1 MDLYSDMIEI
11 SFILISDRIKRC
23 KPLLLNLKSFEIN
36 KSIKKLF
43 EMPDKSFIDITF
55 FIKEYLNTNEENNKI
70 NIDEGLVL
78 RKYQSNKINSNIN
91 NIEGEINTKK
101 YYTPMLI
108 TKKPNLLPEKLDL
121 NSNYEF
127 KQDDINLAQKIFSK
141 ILEKNHEDNLNN
153 SIEIIN
159 STGKNNKNTYINK
172 YKTFCLG
179 IFISGLKSPIEN
191 SSFIE
196 SSRNFISSCG
206 HKNCSNLLSL
216 KPDILSL
223 YLNQESEIKNEINY
237 LVANFCFPLGIKI
250 CFENLEDKINKK
262 CINKIYYNIIKN
274 EKDDVYYITT
284 LQYFVK
290 MNYQLFKE
298 KYKYDLISYY
308 TNQNKKDNFWKKIK
322 DDSVI
327 YVPESISLIGR
338 YPFFIPMNICLNI
351 IMSLKTTYEKNCL
364 INHIIN
370 EIPIPNKLKKVLFHI
385 PLIKLP
391 ITLNHEYN
399 IYKGILSLINN
410 NNNSN
415 YIENVSI
422 SQFNTKIFLENIP
435 IENIIFLLELLL
447 LEQQILI
454 VDNNYQILSKII
466 LLLIN
471 IIYPLK
477 WINIFLPILSI
488 NTVKFLQSPVPFI
501 MGADEYLLKYALNS
515 KNIYIS
521 KEVIIYNISSRTFSL
536 GKIKKKMN
544 KKEIINELKLNTLPD
559 NVNKFLENKLKKK
572 KIFMDKNKNKLN
584 GIELD
589 MNIRLIFLKA
599 MLLLLSDYNNYT
611 FFTNDDNNP
620 LFNKEAFIE
629 YHKDKKM
636 KLFLG
641 QMIKTQNFKQFLL
654 NEKELYL
661 LDKKGNN
668 KNNNNDI
675 GNLVDTSYFKKIGEK
690 LKDFINNNIDK
701 TKRRS
706 SFDLNSIIV
715 ESDLELKKFNNKKN
729 NSKLKIKYIS
739 KKEVDKNINIY
750 NPFTPRE
757 NSQIM
762 IDFEDLAN
770 APLKLNNLEKLKN
783 NSIQSYSSKYNNI
796 IVKKKNKI
804 KKILLYPYFI
814 KQTEENKDIKYN
826 IIKEKIYDYN
836 KGFLDINILTNKKFI
851 IPANNLFFDFSQI
864 NTLKKN
870 YYIIDNQSNN
880 DINKFTEE
888 NNNEINEIKLST
900 KLFNPDNGQ
909 NKINNINNIKEN
921 CDLITECFTHCLTSK
936 SRLTKAQ
943 FISLEKIFS
952 ENYFLNYYSNL
963 LFPDIN
969 PKQKDQKKQLTIFSF
984 NDLVSMI
991 KICFSKLKE
1000 DEYII
1005 GIRLT
1010 LACFSFY
1017 KIEKDKKTFVYQN
1030 LVKNN
1035 YVHKIWMID
1044 TFWLEFF
1051 KMEMTEEKRNEEI
1064 NINNLD
1070 NDKSVIEFKSKF
1082 AIIME
1087 IALFISKIMMNLN
1100 LKKEF
1105 IINVFEKI
1113 ILPVYE
1119 SDYDN
1124 INKIIIKIKEMFESL
1139 SL

>member
-1 MDLYSDMIEI
+1 MIEI

-43 EMPDKSFIDITF
+43 EMPDKSFIDINF
-55 FIKEYLNTNEENNKI
+55 FIKENLNTNENNDI
-70 NIDEGLVL
+70 NIDENLIL

-91 NIEGEINTKK
+91 NIEEEEINNKK
-101 YYTPMLI
+101 YYTSMLN
-108 TKKPNLLPEKLDL
+108 TKKPNVLPNKLDL

-127 KQDDINLAQKIFSK
+127 KQEDTNLAQKIFSK
-141 ILEKNHEDNLNN
+141 IINKNQGENLNN

-159 STGKNNKNTYINK
+159 STEINNKNIHINK

-179 IFISGLKSPIEN
+179 IFISGLKSPLEN

-196 SSRNFISSCG
+196 SSKHFISSCG

-223 YLNQESEIKNEINY
+223 YLNPESEIEKEMNY
-237 LVANFCFPLGIKI
+237 LVANLCFPLGIKI
-250 CFENLEDKINKK
+250 CFENLDDKLNKK
-262 CINKIYYNIIKN
+262 TINKIYYNIIKN
-274 EKDDVYYITT
+274 EKDVVYYITT

-290 MNYQLFKE
+290 MNYKSFNE
-298 KYKYDLISYY
+298 KYNYDLISYY
-308 TNQNKKDNFWKKIK
+308 TNQKKKENFLKKIK
-322 DDSVI
+322 DGSVLYI
-327 YVPESISLIGR
+327 PESISLIGK
-338 YPFFIPMNICLNI
+338 YPFFVPMNICLNI
-351 IMSLKTTYEKNCL
+351 IMSLKTTLEKNCL

-370 EIPIPNKLKKVLFHI
+370 EVPIPNKLKKILFQI

-391 ITLNHEYN
+391 ITLNHKYN
-399 IYKGILSLINN
+399 IYKGILSLIDNSN

-415 YIENVSI
+415 LIENVSI
-422 SQFNTKIFLENIP
+422 TQFNSKILIDYIS
-435 IENIIFLLELLL
+435 IENIIFLFELLL
-447 LEQQILI
+447 LEQQIF
-454 VDNNYQILSKII
+454 VVENNYEILSNII
-466 LLLIN
+466 FILIS

-477 WINIFLPILSI
+477 WINIYLPILSL
-488 NTVKFLQSPVPFI
+488 NTVQFLQSPVPFI
-501 MGADEYLLKYALNS
+501 MGADEYLLKYSFNS

-521 KEVIIYNISSRTFSL
+521 KEVIIYNISSKTFSL
-536 GKIKKKMN
+536 GKNKKKLN
-544 KKEIINELKLNTLPD
+544 KKEIINELKLNSLPD
-559 NVNKFLENKLKKK
+559 NVNKFLENELKKK

-584 GIELD
+584 EIELD

-629 YHKDKKM
+629 SHKDKKM

-641 QMIKTQNFKQFLL
+641 QMIKTQIFKQFLL

-661 LDKKGNN
+661 LDKNGNY
-668 KNNNNDI
+668 NNNNYNID
-675 GNLVDTSYFKKIGEK
+675 NLVDTSYFKKIAEK
-690 LKDFINNNIDK
+690 LKDFINDNIDK

-706 SFDLNSIIV
+706 SFDLNSFIV
-715 ESDLELKKFNNKKN
+715 ESDLESKNHNNKKS
-729 NSKLKIKYIS
+729 NSKLKIKYSS
-739 KKEVDKNINIY
+739 KKEVNKNINIS

-757 NSQIM
+757 NSQLM
-762 IDFEDLAN
+762 IDFDVLVN
-770 APLKLNNLEKLKN
+770 DPIKLNNLEKLKN
-783 NSIQSYSSKYNNI
+783 NNIQSYSSKYNNI

-814 KQTEENKDIKYN
+814 KQTEEKKNLRYN
-826 IIKEKIYDYN
+826 IIKDKIMKFN
-836 KGFLDINILTNKKFI
+836 QNSSDINTLTNKIFI
-851 IPANNLFFDFSQI
+851 IPADNLLFDFSQI
-864 NTLKKN
+864 NKLIKN
-870 YYIIDNQSNN
+870 YYIIDNHFNN
-880 DINKFTEE
+880 NNKYTKE
-888 NNNEINEIKLST
+888 NNNEINEIKLPT
-900 KLFNPDNGQ
+900 KILNPQKNQ
-909 NKINNINNIKEN
+909 NKKNYIKNNTKEN
-921 CDLITECFTHCLTSK
+921 CDLITECFTHCLTNK
-936 SRLTKAQ
+936 SYITKAQ

-952 ENYFLNYYSNL
+952 ENYFRNYFSNL
-963 LFPDIN
+963 VFPDIN
-969 PKQKDQKKQLTIFSF
+969 PKQKNQKKQLTIFSF
-984 NDLVSMI
+984 NDLVNMI

-1017 KIEKDKKTFVYQN
+1017 KIEQETKIFVYQN
-1030 LVKNN
+1030 LMKNN
-1035 YVHKIWMID
+1035 FVNKIWIID

-1087 IALFISKIMMNLN
+1087 IALFISKIMICLN

-1113 ILPVYE
+1113 ILPLYE

-1124 INKIIIKIKEMFESL
+1124 INRIIIKIKEMFESL
-1139 SL
+1139 